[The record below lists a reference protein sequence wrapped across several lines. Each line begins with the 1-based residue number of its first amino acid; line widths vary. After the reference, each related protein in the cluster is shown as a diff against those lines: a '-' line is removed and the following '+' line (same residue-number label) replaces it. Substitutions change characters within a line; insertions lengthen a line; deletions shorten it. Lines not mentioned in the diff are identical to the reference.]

1 MEFVE
6 KANVDQERLIHSL
19 LCFYLF
25 VFFGCL
31 VAHGVS
37 GQDQIEAAAGTSAA
51 AAALPGPLILWPG
64 IKPVSWRCLD
74 ATGPI
79 VPQQELPKSLD
90 FKCCL
95 FVDI

>member
-25 VFFGCL
+25 VLAASWHMGFP
-31 VAHGVS
+31 